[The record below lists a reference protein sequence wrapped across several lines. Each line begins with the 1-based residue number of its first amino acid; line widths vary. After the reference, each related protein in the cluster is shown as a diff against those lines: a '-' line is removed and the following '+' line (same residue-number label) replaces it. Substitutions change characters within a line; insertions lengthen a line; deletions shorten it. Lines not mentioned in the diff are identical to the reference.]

1 MLPIRGVTAL
11 YVPENSTT
19 PIFQEAAEEVLVI
32 GKVAVAALIVAFLS
46 IASVCAQE
54 TMQEG
59 ETLQDEDM
67 MIQEE
72 EMVQDEETMQ
82 VEAVVQ
88 DAVAE
93 SPSLHGA
100 RAGAQVSTL
109 GLGMFAAWDA
119 WDAVAV
125 RGMINY
131 FDYDFG
137 DREEAGNEYNVDLQ
151 LQSLGLILDWHA
163 LRNGFRVS
171 GGVFFNQNEFSIMAE
186 DSGLEIGDG
195 LYDGVLDALVDFNG
209 MAPYL
214 GLGWSGGRGRSGFSV
229 GIEAGILF
237 QGTPKLSVNGTVTT
251 GAGTMCDFSVSEA
264 GKATVCPALGEL
276 KADLEAEH
284 RELSG
289 ELDSY
294 QLYPVLS
301 LGVSYRF

>member
-1 MLPIRGVTAL
+1 M
-11 YVPENSTT
+11 
-19 PIFQEAAEEVLVI
+19 I
-32 GKVAVAALIVAFLS
+32 GQITVAVLTMVLLS
-46 IASVCAQE
+46 IVSVCAQE

-59 ETLQDEDM
+59 ETLQDEEM
-67 MIQEE
+67 RVQEE
-72 EMVQDEETMQ
+72 ETVQGEGMMQ
-82 VEAVVQ
+82 VEDMMQGAV
-88 DAVAE
+88 DE
-93 SPSLHGA
+93 SPSLRGA

-109 GLGMFAAWDA
+109 GLGVFAAWDA
-119 WDAVAV
+119 SDAFAV
-125 RGMINY
+125 RGMVNY

-137 DREEAGNEYNVDLQ
+137 DSEEAGNEYNVDLQ

-163 LRNGFRVS
+163 FRNGFRVS
-171 GGVFFNQNEFSIMAE
+171 GGLFLNQNEFSAMAE

-195 LYDGVLDALVDFNG
+195 LYDGVLDTLVDFNG
-209 MAPYL
+209 IAPYL
-214 GLGWSGGRGRSGFSV
+214 GLGWSSRHGRSGLSIGV
-229 GIEAGILF
+229 EAGVLM
-237 QGTPKLSVNGTVTT
+237 QGTPKLSASGMVTT
-251 GAGTMCDFSVSEA
+251 ETGTHCDFSVSED

>member
-1 MLPIRGVTAL
+1 M
-11 YVPENSTT
+11 
-19 PIFQEAAEEVLVI
+19 I
-32 GKVAVAALIVAFLS
+32 GQITVAVLTVALLS

-54 TMQEG
+54 TMLEG
-59 ETLQDEDM
+59 ETLQDEEM
-67 MIQEE
+67 MVLEE
-72 EMVQDEETMQ
+72 EMVQGEETMQ
-82 VEAVVQ
+82 VEDMMQ
-88 DAVAE
+88 DVADE

-109 GLGMFAAWDA
+109 GLGVFAAWDA
-119 WDAVAV
+119 SDAFAV
-125 RGMINY
+125 RGMVNY

-137 DREEAGNEYNVDLQ
+137 DSEEAGNEYNVDLQ

-171 GGVFFNQNEFSIMAE
+171 GGLFLNQNEFSAMAE

-195 LYDGVLDALVDFNG
+195 LYDGVLDTLVDFNG
-209 MAPYL
+209 IAPYL
-214 GLGWSGGRGRSGFSV
+214 GLGWSSGHGRPGLSV

-237 QGTPKLSVNGTVTT
+237 QGTPKLSASGTVTT
-251 GAGTMCDFSVSEA
+251 EAGTNCDFSVSE
-264 GKATVCPALGEL
+264 GGEATVCPALGEL

-289 ELDSY
+289 EFDGY